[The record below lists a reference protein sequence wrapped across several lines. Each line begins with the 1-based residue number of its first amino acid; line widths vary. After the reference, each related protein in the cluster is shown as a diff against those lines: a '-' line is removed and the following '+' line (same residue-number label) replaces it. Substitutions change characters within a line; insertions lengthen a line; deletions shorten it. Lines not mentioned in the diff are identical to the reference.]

1 MSIRPVD
8 RTTMIPNTQR
18 MSDQRLSEL
27 SKGEH
32 ITQGIHKDVD
42 KEVLEKQQ
50 KVQDMEETVHKK
62 VKDDE
67 PRDRNQQ
74 LYERERDNDGEP
86 KGKKKKANK
95 ARGNKLDIRI

>member
-8 RTTMIPNTQR
+8 RTTMITNTQK

-27 SKGEH
+27 SKGEQ
-32 ITQGIHKDVD
+32 ITQSIHKDVD
-42 KEVLEKQQ
+42 KEVIEKQQ
-50 KVQDMEETVHKK
+50 KVQDMEKTLHKK
-62 VKDDE
+62 VKDDDPKE
-67 PRDRNQQ
+67 KDQQ
-74 LYERERDNDGEP
+74 FYEQKRDNDGKP